1 MTLNISCQSFLAC
14 KVSLR
19 NYLTVLWELSCSLLS
34 AFLLPLLRFFS
45 ILNLWHFNYDVS
57 WSGPLCIHLVWDS
70 LCYLDLHV
78 SFLHKLG
85 KFSFIIFS
93 DSFPVS
99 CSFFSF
105 SGTPMM
111 QMLERLKLS
120 SRLLTLSLFYWILFL
135 LVLHGCFL
143 LPYVPHH

>member
-19 NYLTVLWELSCSLLS
+19 HYLTITSRHLTS
-34 AFLLPLLRFFS
+34 FLLPLLRFFS

-111 QMLERLKLS
+111 QMLEGLKFPTGCLH
-120 SRLLTLSLFYWILFL
+120 SL
-135 LVLHGCFL
+135 VVCFFRFNC
-143 LPYVPHH
+143 